1 MDTDTRMSFLRY
13 LRDLMAEDYAVKGHE
28 PGTAVVDLDEFL
40 DSYFDAAYET
50 GRKDGHAEGVREGEL
65 GLML

>member
-40 DSYFDAAYET
+40 DSYYDAAYET
-50 GRKDGHAEGVREGEL
+50 GRNDGR
-65 GLML
+65 